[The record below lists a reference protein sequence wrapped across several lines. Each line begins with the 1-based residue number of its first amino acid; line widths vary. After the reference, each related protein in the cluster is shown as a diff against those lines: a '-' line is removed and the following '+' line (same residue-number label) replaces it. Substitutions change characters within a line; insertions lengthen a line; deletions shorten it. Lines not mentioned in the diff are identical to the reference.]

1 VEDSN
6 NTDRELWERGRSGDQ
21 AAFGTLFDRHADTV
35 YNHLRRRLQSPAD
48 AEDLTSAVFLHA
60 WRRRHEVVLD
70 RDSVLPWLLAVANH
84 TAANQRRA
92 LGRYRAALGRLAP
105 EPDVADH
112 AQAVA
117 ERVDDAADLARLRK
131 AVARLPAHE
140 RDVIEL
146 CVWTGLDQQA
156 AAVSLGI
163 AVGTVKSRLARA
175 RQRLGHALTAR
186 HPSADLPDLGAS

>member
-1 VEDSN
+1 MK
-6 NTDRELWERGRSGDQ
+6 
-21 AAFGTLFDRHADTV
+21 
-35 YNHLRRRLQSPAD
+35 SPAD

-112 AQAVA
+112 AEAVA